1 MAYPPERITVK
12 RRRDEDP
19 VEALCECHHL
29 KMSWPLASGSLTSLS
44 SYTTE
49 EAEAQWFLEVGG
61 R

>member
-1 MAYPPERITVK
+1 MASPPERITVK

-19 VEALCECHHL
+19 VEVLCECHVL
-29 KMSWPLASGSLTSLS
+29 QRYRSLLTSMC

-49 EAEAQWFLEVGG
+49 EAEAQWFLETGG